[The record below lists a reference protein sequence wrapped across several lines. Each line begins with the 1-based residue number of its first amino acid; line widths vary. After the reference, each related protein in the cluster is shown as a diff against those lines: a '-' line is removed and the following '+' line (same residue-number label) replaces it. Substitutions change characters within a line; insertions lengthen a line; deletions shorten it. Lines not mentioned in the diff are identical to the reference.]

1 MSEHAATN
9 AATATDAPAP
19 APLLFTPAHE
29 RLRAEVRAWGDTYA
43 EGYLERALSLDFF
56 WDLYRDTGARGY
68 LGMTVA
74 TADGGRGAT
83 AVEAGIVIEEVS
95 RADFNLG
102 FALFGAYSANELLA
116 QFATQSVKDAWLAP
130 ALRGETAIGFALTEP
145 VAGSDSRNIQTRA
158 TKVDGGW
165 RITGQ
170 KASSGFTVVA
180 GATIVWT
187 RTSDDPKRGITPFLV
202 PLDSPGVTRERI
214 PNGGFRPTGRG
225 MIGLED
231 VFVPDEHLLGEV
243 GEGFTKIANSF
254 DFTRAMIALEAT
266 GAADRAIEQTIAYT
280 SQRETFGD
288 VLASRQ
294 GVTFQI
300 AEHATRIEAARLLAY
315 SVLAKSDAG
324 QPFTKEA
331 SMAKWF
337 ATVSATDAVRDMIVL
352 HGYRGYSDEL
362 PLMQLM
368 RDLQGL
374 EIAEGATQIQKLI
387 ITRELFGRAS
397 GGRR

>member
-1 MSEHAATN
+1 MTQPAET
-9 AATATDAPAP
+9 TAP

-29 RLRAEVRAWGDTYA
+29 ALRAETRAWGDTFA
-43 EGYLERALSLDFF
+43 EGYVERALSLDFF
-56 WDLYRDTGARGY
+56 WDLYRETGARGY
-68 LGMTVA
+68 LGMTVPK
-74 TADGGRGAT
+74 ADGGLEAS

-102 FALFGAYSANELLA
+102 FALFGAYSANQLLSM
-116 QFATQSVKDAWLAP
+116 FATPAMKEQWLAP
-130 ALRGETAIGFALTEP
+130 ALRGEQAIGFALTEP
-145 VAGSDSRNIQTRA
+145 GAGSDSRNIQTRA

-187 RTSDDPKRGITPFLV
+187 RTSDDPRRGITPFLV
-202 PLDSPGVTRERI
+202 PLDSPGVARERI
-214 PNGGFRPTGRG
+214 PNHGFRPTGRG

-231 VFVPDEHLLGEV
+231 VFVAEEQMLGEV

-254 DFTRAMIALEAT
+254 DFTRGMIALEAT
-266 GAADRAIEQTIAYT
+266 GAADRAIAQTIAYV
-280 SQRETFGD
+280 SERETFGD

-294 GVTFQI
+294 GVTFPI

-315 SVLAKSDAG
+315 SVLAKADAG
-324 QPFTKEA
+324 QPYTKEA

-337 ATVSATDAVRDMIVL
+337 ATEAATNAVRDMIVL

-387 ITRELFGRAS
+387 ISRELFGRAS

>member
-1 MSEHAATN
+1 MSTQSAV
-9 AATATDAPAP
+9 DAP
-19 APLLFTPAHE
+19 APLLFTPEHE

-43 EGYLERALSLDFF
+43 DGYLERALSLDFF
-56 WDLYRDTGARGY
+56 WDLYRDTGSRGY
-68 LGMTVA
+68 LGMTVP
-74 TADGGRGAT
+74 TADGGAGAT

-102 FALFGAYSANELLA
+102 FALFGAYSANQLLSM
-116 QFATQSVKDAWLAP
+116 FATDAIKDEWLAP

-145 VAGSDSRNIQTRA
+145 GAGSDSRNIQTRA

-187 RTSDDPKRGITPFLV
+187 RTSDDPRRGITPFLV
-202 PLDSPGVTRERI
+202 PLDSPGITRERI
-214 PNGGFRPTGRG
+214 PNYGFRPTGRG

-231 VFVPDEHLLGEV
+231 VFVTEGQMLGEV
-243 GEGFTKIANSF
+243 GEGFTKIASSF
-254 DFTRAMIALEAT
+254 DFTRGMIALEAT
-266 GAADRAIEQTIAYT
+266 GAADRAIEQTIAYV
-280 SQRETFGD
+280 SERETFGE

-294 GVTFQI
+294 GVTFPI

-324 QPFTKEA
+324 LPFTKEA

-337 ATVSATDAVRDMIVL
+337 ATEAATNAVRDMIVL
-352 HGYRGYSDEL
+352 HGYRGYSNDL
-362 PLMQLM
+362 FLMQLM

-387 ITRELFGRAS
+387 ISRELFGRAS